1 MRRDGSG
8 WLIRSMP
15 ERESAHAAGALPLSA
30 SGVKWDR
37 KRLAVIGPNAGQ
49 KDNTLG
55 GYNQKA
61 TASKKA
67 WGAGKEVVTVY
78 AGLQACVAARA
89 AAIAS
94 FFLGTLMRSKYPSI
108 PQQCVAP
115 RSLLPVNPSTSFST
129 SCLLDGHFIAI
140 CGHHTMALTVF
151 QTTL

>member
-1 MRRDGSG
+1 MRRGGSG

-55 GYNQKA
+55 DYNQKA
-61 TASKKA
+61 TASEKA

-94 FFLGTLMRSKYPSI
+94 FFLGILPASGPLKPDCIARP
-108 PQQCVAP
+108 P
-115 RSLLPVNPSTSFST
+115 R
-129 SCLLDGHFIAI
+129 
-140 CGHHTMALTVF
+140 
-151 QTTL
+151 

>member
-1 MRRDGSG
+1 
-8 WLIRSMP
+8 MP

-55 GYNQKA
+55 DYNQKA
-61 TASKKA
+61 TASEKA

-78 AGLQACVAARA
+78 AGLQTCVAARA

-94 FFLGTLMRSKYPSI
+94 FFLGILPASGPLKPGCIARP
-108 PQQCVAP
+108 P
-115 RSLLPVNPSTSFST
+115 R
-129 SCLLDGHFIAI
+129 
-140 CGHHTMALTVF
+140 
-151 QTTL
+151 